1 MKNIILLV
9 LSLGFYTWGEKQMV
23 ILILL
28 SSLVDYSSGLII
40 NSGKKKIGLVLSI
53 VFNLSILIYFKY
65 SNFIISNINKEDKS
79 VPLAVEK
86 ALPQIEV
93 LLNYKCSFTYRNQ
106 FLYISNNVLYYRC
119 LQR

>member
-1 MKNIILLV
+1 MLFSSPIFLFLFLPFSLALYYLAPKKMKNIILLV

-65 SNFIISNINKEDKS
+65 SNFIISNINNN
-79 VPLAVEK
+79 L
-86 ALPQIEV
+86 
-93 LLNYKCSFTYRNQ
+93 
-106 FLYISNNVLYYRC
+106 ISNVVFVKLH
-119 LQR
+119 L